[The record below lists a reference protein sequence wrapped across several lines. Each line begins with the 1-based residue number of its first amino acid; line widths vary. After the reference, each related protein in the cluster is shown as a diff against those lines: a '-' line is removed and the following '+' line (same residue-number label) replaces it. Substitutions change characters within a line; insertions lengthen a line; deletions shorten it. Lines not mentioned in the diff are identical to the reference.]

1 MKKNR
6 MTYLDMAK
14 GIGILLM
21 IVGHTISLGWQKDL
35 IYSFHMPLFFVC
47 SGMTMTWSNHWLEWR
62 EAAKKSAKSPAL
74 TGTCSVYGHD
84 FMDLSCGGAV

>member
-14 GIGILLM
+14 GIGILFM
-21 IVGHTISLGWQKDL
+21 IVGH
-35 IYSFHMPLFFVC
+35 LFFPYASFFCMQRYDHGFVKQLAGVERGC
-47 SGMTMTWSNHWLEWR
+47 QKIGKT
-62 EAAKKSAKSPAL
+62 PAL

>member
-14 GIGILLM
+14 GIGILFM

-47 SGMTMTWSNHWLEWR
+47 SGMTMVLSTTGWSGERLQ
-62 EAAKKSAKSPAL
+62 KIGKTPAL